1 MPLTDSTRLLQ
12 PNDEDLVLHFFEQ
25 CRAYFEDIEGRAPTR
40 AVAHEILNGL
50 PPGKRRDDKEVFGFF
65 DEQDALIAL
74 IDLVRDYPVEKEW
87 IIGLFLIAPER
98 RRSGLSRSVHQ
109 FIETYMTN
117 NGGAVLRIAV
127 LEINEPG
134 RRFWESLGYYEVKRV
149 PYPRGEGETI
159 AIVMN
164 RRVGNLEKK

>member
-1 MPLTDSTRLLQ
+1 MQLPNSTRLLQ
-12 PNDEDLVLHFFEQ
+12 PDDEDLVLAFFEQ
-25 CRAYFEDIEGRAPTR
+25 CRAYFENMEGRSPTS

-50 PPGKRRDDKEVFGFF
+50 PPGKRGDEKEVFGFF
-65 DEQDALIAL
+65 DKQGALIAFV
-74 IDLVRDYPVEKEW
+74 DLVRDYPVEKEW
-87 IIGLFLIAPER
+87 IIGLFLIAPEH

-109 FIETYMTN
+109 FIETHIAN

-134 RRFWESLGYYEVKRV
+134 RRFWEALGYYEVKRV
-149 PYPRGEGETI
+149 PYPRGDGETI

-164 RRVGNLEKK
+164 RRVEI